1 MYRLSNLILMCM
13 YIKDNFMKYL
23 LSISLSLC
31 FNLSYSQ
38 VYKYKAFN
46 TYFSVYDETG
56 KFVRKDDST
65 IVDFLVV
72 INFKNKKI
80 NTYGKRTGDIDLVS
94 DISTYD
100 DKEGNTWVDYDAV
113 DGDGEKCKVQILIF
127 KDQTQYQKGT
137 LYIDYPKART
147 ALVLRLRKDD

>member
-1 MYRLSNLILMCM
+1 
-13 YIKDNFMKYL
+13 MKYIIT
-23 LSISLSLC
+23 ISLLLLVSM
-31 FNLSYSQ
+31 SYSQ

-46 TYFSVYDETG
+46 TFFSIYDEKG
-56 KFVRKDDST
+56 KYVRKDDST
-65 IVDFLVV
+65 LVDFLVV
-72 INFKNKKI
+72 INFEKKKI
-80 NTYGKRTGDIDLVS
+80 TTFGKRIGDIDLVS
-94 DISTYD
+94 DINTYD

-127 KDQTQYQKGT
+127 KDQNQYQKST